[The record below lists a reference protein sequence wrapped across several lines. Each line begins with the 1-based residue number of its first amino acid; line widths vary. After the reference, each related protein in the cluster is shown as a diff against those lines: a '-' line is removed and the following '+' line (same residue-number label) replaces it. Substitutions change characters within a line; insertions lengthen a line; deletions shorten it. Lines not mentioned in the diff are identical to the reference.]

1 MLWWTNKEL
10 EFLKA
15 NYGKMPNIEISRALG
30 RPDQAAQHAALRYE
44 IESEPYAGIKLD
56 KVNVNLEKLCVLI
69 GRGKSAVQI
78 GEILGVSKITIR
90 RRAKRLPNLYQD
102 MLRANGARSKSK
114 AITKANL
121 ERWHGE

>member
-1 MLWWTNKEL
+1 MDWWTNKEL

-30 RPDQAAQHAALRYE
+30 RPDQSAQHAALRYE
-44 IESEPYAGIKLD
+44 IEAEPYAGIKLD
-56 KVNVNLEKLCVLI
+56 KVSVDLKRMCLLI
-69 GRGKSAVQI
+69 GQGKCSVQVA
-78 GEILGVSKITIR
+78 EILGVSKVTIN
-90 RRAKRLPNLYQD
+90 RRAKRLPNLWQQ
-102 MLRANGARSKSK
+102 MLRDNGTKAKSK